1 MEKTEFEELRQIT
14 CKAATLQLV
23 LDLSQGRVSQLRSEG
38 VIIRRGN
45 DEYALLDSLK
55 NFVSRFASRQGRVS
69 SDERSERT
77 RLTSAKADRAEME
90 AAELRGQLVRRDVQ
104 IRDAFTEA
112 RSLRDGFM
120 GMADRLSSDLVHLND
135 EVEIHRLVTRE
146 VRQVL
151 DQLIETEKAREAELA
166 TLENLESERP

>member
-1 MEKTEFEELRQIT
+1 MEKSEFEDLRQLT
-14 CKAATLQLV
+14 CTAATLQSI

-38 VIIRRGN
+38 VIVRRGT

-55 NFVSRFASRQGRVS
+55 NFISRYASRQGRVS
-69 SDERSERT
+69 ADERSERT

-104 IRDAFTEA
+104 IRDAFAEA

-120 GMADRLSSDLVHLND
+120 GLADRLTPDLVHLDD

-146 VRQVL
+146 VQQVL
-151 DQLIETEKAREAELA
+151 NQLIEAEKAREAELA
-166 TLENLESERP
+166 VLEQLETETP